1 MVCGSI
7 GFSLI
12 EISSAQELVFH
23 MQPAALVMQ
32 KKIMFFFFL
41 SNRAEML
48 TSETLFVTNAISG
61 KKLTKKMIVFIN
73 FVFLNVMS
81 PYRIRIFK
89 ILTIAQTSH
98 LYEALSDRKNSDWQ
112 NIARGRNK
120 TKYVQRKHRKYSRR
134 QRSGFL
140 NRYNFVYAAR
150 DTLNQ
155 AVKEFDAVAPKLIK

>member
-12 EISSAQELVFH
+12 KISSVQGLVFP
-23 MQPAALVMQ
+23 MQPAGLVMQ

-48 TSETLFVTNAISG
+48 LFGTNALSLV
-61 KKLTKKMIVFIN
+61 KNLNKMIVFIN

-89 ILTIAQTSH
+89 ILTIAQTLN
-98 LYEALSDRKNSDWQ
+98 LYQALSDRKNSDWQ

-134 QRSGFL
+134 QCSGFL
-140 NRYNFVYAAR
+140 NRYNFAYAAR

>member
-1 MVCGSI
+1 
-7 GFSLI
+7 
-12 EISSAQELVFH
+12 
-23 MQPAALVMQ
+23 
-32 KKIMFFFFL
+32 
-41 SNRAEML
+41 ML
-48 TSETLFVTNAISG
+48 TSETLFGTNALSLV
-61 KKLTKKMIVFIN
+61 KNLNKMIVFIN

-89 ILTIAQTSH
+89 ILTIAQTLN
-98 LYEALSDRKNSDWQ
+98 LYQALSDKKNSDWQ

-120 TKYVQRKHRKYSRR
+120 TKYVQRKHQKYSRR

-140 NRYNFVYAAR
+140 NRYNFAYAAR